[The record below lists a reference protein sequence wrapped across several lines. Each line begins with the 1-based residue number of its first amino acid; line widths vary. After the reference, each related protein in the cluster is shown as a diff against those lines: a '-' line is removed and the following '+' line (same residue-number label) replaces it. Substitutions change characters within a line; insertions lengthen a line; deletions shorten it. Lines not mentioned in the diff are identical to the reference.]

1 MFCDNCGK
9 ELRIGAKFCPVCGEK
24 VYESY
29 SSQVKV
35 DKPKVKPLSENC
47 TEQNILPEIGS
58 SITNFKCTFV
68 PKEEAPEIMR
78 VDPQAVETEFVDEYG
93 VDVKLNSNSWSYKS
107 GAVNSAHLD
116 EAVHSEHFEPI
127 FSFKRTGRNIIFRI
141 FLIVIILSVAAI
153 IVAICFNSIGEQND
167 DECDEIIQDD
177 EIMQDISYNTQIN
190 ERNIDF
196 LI

>member
-9 ELRIGAKFCPVCGEK
+9 ELRIGAKFCPACGEK
-24 VYESY
+24 VYESR

-35 DKPKVKPLSENC
+35 DKPKIKPLDENC
-47 TEQNILPEIGS
+47 AGKNALPEIGS
-58 SITNFKCTFV
+58 SVTNFKCTFV

-78 VDPQAVETEFVDEYG
+78 VDPQAVETEFVDECG

-116 EAVHSEHFEPI
+116 EAVHSEHFDPI
-127 FSFKRTGRNIIFRI
+127 FSFKRTGRNTVFRI

-153 IVAICFNSIGEQND
+153 IVAICFNSIREQND
-167 DECDEIIQDD
+167 DESD

-196 LI
+196 LT